1 MSHLETLTFQDE
13 LTKLDNARGNLE
25 ENKKKLCS
33 FILSEEFL
41 VDMNSFLNLLSLFS
55 GSIITLVENVQNPI
69 VGIPESTP
77 KEEEAAH
84 EETVET
90 QREFNRSKALAVAI
104 VNIACALVIIYAQ
117 MPPYIFGIVAGLSIT
132 LMFLPQ
138 ISKIVSQALRKKETE
153 SEKSESMRMEEWIS
167 QSIAQIRDKYTSAWW
182 LIKIQNQ
189 TKESI
194 PDYAL
199 PGTDEALYNR
209 TKFFRETLPT
219 EFLNRIDE
227 IIVACDKNL
236 WNRKSLLIHAIT
248 LARQATA
255 TMTK

>member
-13 LTKLDNARGNLE
+13 LTKLDGARTSLE
-25 ENKKKLCS
+25 EKKNTLCT

-41 VDMNSFLNLLSLFS
+41 VEMNSFLNLLSVFS
-55 GSIITLVENVQNPI
+55 GSLITLVEDVQNPV
-69 VGIPESTP
+69 VGIPTP

-90 QREFNRSKALAVAI
+90 QTEFNRSKALAVAI
-104 VNIACALVIIYAQ
+104 VNIACALVVIYAQ
-117 MPPYIFGIVAGLSIT
+117 MPPYVFGVVASLSIT

-138 ISKIVSQALRKKETE
+138 ISKILSQAFRKQKVE

-199 PGTDEALYNR
+199 LGTDEALYNR
-209 TKFFRETLPT
+209 KKFFSETLPT